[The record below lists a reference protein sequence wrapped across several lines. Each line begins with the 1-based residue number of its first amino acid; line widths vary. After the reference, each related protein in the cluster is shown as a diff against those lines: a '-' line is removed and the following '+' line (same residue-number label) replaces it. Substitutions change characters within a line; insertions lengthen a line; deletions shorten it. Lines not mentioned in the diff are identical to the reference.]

1 MAPAAGRVAEELTMG
16 KRSRERRTWAKKHEA
31 PAGPRMVRVWVCVDC
46 RKQGCQL
53 VNCSDSRMRCVT
65 CNAAFKRL
73 PERSVVVQP

>member
-1 MAPAAGRVAEELTMG
+1 MG

-46 RKQGCQL
+46 RKQGVQL
-53 VNCSDSRMRCVT
+53 LIGPDGYRRCVT
-65 CNAAFKRL
+65 CATAVARL